1 MANNDRLTR
10 EWQQKVSIVL
20 KLHDTMQRLIQ
31 EKNWAE
37 LDKLYSGITIDNGM
51 GTVSFSDS
59 AAVNAWLTSHY
70 SPLMNEIN
78 INAYANLFKK
88 FGKMSLINQKKGG
101 KRSTRRH
108 HSRRQRTRRQK
119 K

>member
-10 EWQQKVSIVL
+10 EWQQKVAIVL

-37 LDKLYSGITIDNGM
+37 LDKLYNGITIDTGM

-70 SPLMNEIN
+70 SPLNSEFN
-78 INAYANLFKK
+78 QNAYRKLLENFKE
-88 FGKMSLINQKKGG
+88 KMSLKMGG

-108 HSRRQRTRRQK
+108 RSRRQRTRRQK

>member
-10 EWQQKVSIVL
+10 EWQQKVSIVM
-20 KLHDTMQRLIQ
+20 KLHDTMQRLLQ
-31 EKNWAE
+31 EKNWEE
-37 LDKLYSGITIDNGM
+37 LDKLYNGITIDTGM

-59 AAVNAWLTSHY
+59 AAVNAWLTSHF
-70 SPLMNEIN
+70 SQLNSEIN
-78 INAYANLFKK
+78 PNAYQRLLENFR
-88 FGKMSLINQKKGG
+88 KMSLKKGG

-108 HSRRQRTRRQK
+108 HSRRQRTRRHK

>member
-37 LDKLYSGITIDNGM
+37 LDKLYNGITIDTGM

-59 AAVNAWLTSHY
+59 AAVNAWLTSHF
-70 SPLMNEIN
+70 SPLNSEIN
-78 INAYANLFKK
+78 QKAYQQLLKNFRN
-88 FGKMSLINQKKGG
+88 MSLKKGG

-108 HSRRQRTRRQK
+108 HLRRQRTRRQK